1 MYRETKRKAV
11 LVVEVA
17 DNASL
22 LKTKL
27 TQAQIDELG

>member
-1 MYRETKRKAV
+1 LAA